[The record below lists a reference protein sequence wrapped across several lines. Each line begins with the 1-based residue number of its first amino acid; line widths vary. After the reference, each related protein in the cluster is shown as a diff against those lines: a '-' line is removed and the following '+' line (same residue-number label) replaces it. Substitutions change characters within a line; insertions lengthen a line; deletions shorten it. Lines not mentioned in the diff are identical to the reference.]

1 MSRSKVASGS
11 QKVTVTEHLHEL
23 RRRLL
28 RSVIAVLITTTASFF
43 FAEKIFTILK
53 SPAGDIQLIRTE
65 VVEMLGV
72 YMKVSL
78 YSGLALALPFI
89 VYQLVMFLRP
99 GMAAKE
105 KKYLYILLPSVAVSF
120 LAGSTFAFFFILPP
134 ALKFLLGFGEDI
146 AIPLIRVGNYVS
158 LVVTLIFWIGVA
170 FEIPL
175 VIFFLA
181 KLHLVSPRM
190 LARGRRYAILAAFVL
205 GAIITPTIDPINQ
218 SIVAGM
224 IVVLYEL
231 GILFARLAWREEP
244 KPVSS
249 DIDQDDTDD
258 AVPIK

>member
-1 MSRSKVASGS
+1 MSRSKVAGGS
-11 QKVTVTEHLHEL
+11 QKLTVIEHLHEL
-23 RRRLL
+23 RKRLL
-28 RSVIAVLITTTASFF
+28 RSVIAILITTTASFF
-43 FAEKIFTILK
+43 FAWEIFDILK
-53 SPAGDIQLIRTE
+53 KPAGDIQLIRTE

-72 YMKVSL
+72 YMKVAL

-89 VYQLVMFLRP
+89 VYQLVMFIRP
-99 GMAAKE
+99 GLADKE
-105 KKYLYILLPSVAVSF
+105 KRYLYMLLPSVTVAF

-134 ALKFLLGFGEDI
+134 ALQFLLGFGEDI

-158 LVVTLIFWIGVA
+158 LVVTIIFWIGIT

-175 VIFFLA
+175 VTFFLA
-181 KLHLVSPRM
+181 KIHLVSPKM
-190 LARGRRYAILAAFVL
+190 LARGRRYAILTAFIL

-218 SIVAGM
+218 SIVAGV

-231 GILFARLAWREEP
+231 GIWLARLAWREEQ

-249 DIDQDDTDD
+249 DIDKYDTGD